1 MVKRM
6 KNEVAVLTLPA
17 VNRVIRSIGFE
28 DIKVKIDDEES
39 WGCANGETR
48 EALVIVL
55 ESGWRVVLVD
65 RAGQSCCESR
75 YMSTDDDL
83 DSLVGETL
91 VGIRHGGAD
100 SKTGHYCGIE
110 DGEIG
115 DGEDNDDN
123 EPEGCYC
130 DGVVEVEFAL
140 IQTNRDSATIGTY
153 NSHNGYYG
161 GLDLALAVYDPD
173 GNKVVDHVSFT
184 GE

>member
-28 DIKVKIDDEES
+28 EVILSDRWTNGDE
-39 WGCANGETR
+39 R
-48 EALVIVL
+48 EGLVIVL

-65 RAGQSCCESR
+65 RCGQCCCEHR

-91 VGIRHGGAD
+91 VGIRHGG
-100 SKTGHYCGIE
+100 CNE
-110 DGEIG
+110 DE
-115 DGEDNDDN
+115 ED
-123 EPEGCYC
+123 EYG
-130 DGVVEVEFAL
+130 GVVEVEFAL
-140 IQTNRDSATIGTY
+140 IQTDRDSVTIGTY

-161 GLDLALAVYDPD
+161 GLDLALVVYDPD

>member
-28 DIKVKIDDEES
+28 DVVVQCDDDEY
-39 WGCANGETR
+39 WGGGNGEKR
-48 EALVIVL
+48 EGLVIVL

-65 RAGQSCCESR
+65 RCGQSCCEHR
-75 YMSTDDDL
+75 YMHTDDDL
-83 DSLVGETL
+83 ESLVGETL

-100 SKTGHYCGIE
+100 SKTSHYCGIE

-115 DGEDNDDN
+115 DGDDDDN
-123 EPEGCYC
+123 EPDYCYC
-130 DGVVEVEFAL
+130 DGVEEVEFVL
-140 IQTNRDSATIGTY
+140 IQTNRDSVTIGTY

-161 GLDLALAVYDPD
+161 GLDLALVVYDPD

>member
-28 DIKVKIDDEES
+28 DVKIKIDDQDYS
-39 WGCANGETR
+39 WANGEKR
-48 EALVIVL
+48 QALVIVL

-75 YMSTDDDL
+75 YMHTDDDL

-91 VGIRHGGAD
+91 VSIRHGGGD
-100 SKTGHYCGIE
+100 SRTSHYCGIE
-110 DGEIG
+110 DGELG
-115 DGEDNDDN
+115 NEVATLD

-130 DGVVEVEFAL
+130 DGVEEVEFAL
-140 IQTNRDSATIGTY
+140 IQTNRDSVTVGTY

-161 GLDLALAVYDPD
+161 GLDLALVVYDAD